1 MSEDYL
7 IRNCAPTLAK
17 LKTANLFSCPYKN
30 KSEVVEALCSLNRK
44 LSRKGLR
51 ILPLRFSEDKALI
64 YLYRPNFLA
73 ADLCHSEA
81 RRILNP
87 MGYDCANSEQCLAQ
101 LAKKLRTQETFP
113 HEIGLFL
120 GYPPGDVCGFMENRP
135 CSCKCVGCWKVYTDE
150 AGAKRKFDQYRKC
163 TKIYCQQWAKGID
176 IERLIVAG

>member
-30 KSEVVEALCSLNRK
+30 KLEVVEALCGLNRK

-64 YLYRPNFLA
+64 YLYRPNLLA
-73 ADLCHSEA
+73 ADLRHSEA
-81 RRILNP
+81 IRILNP
-87 MGYDCANSEQCLAQ
+87 MGYNCANSEQCLAH
-101 LAKKLRTQETFP
+101 LARKLRTQETFP

-176 IERLIVAG
+176 IERLTVAG